1 MKILVADKISST
13 GVDFLKQQEGFEVV
27 EAYGT
32 FKEDYSKFLELAK
45 GAAAIIV
52 RSDSKVTRE
61 VFEVAAPTLKAV
73 GRAGVGVDN
82 IDSEAATDFGVV
94 VMNTPGG
101 NTIATAELT
110 FTHMLCGARPVPQAA
125 QSMREGRWDRKIYG
139 GSELF
144 KKTLGVCGM
153 GRIGAEV
160 AKRAKAFGMKV
171 LAYDPYLSG
180 AKAETMGVE
189 QVELDELFRESD
201 YITVHMP
208 LTDATRGMIDDAAIA
223 TMKDG
228 VRLFN
233 CARGGIID
241 EDALLRGLESGKV
254 AAAGL
259 DVYTSEPPAEDHPF
273 RSQKTLNLTPHL
285 GASTEEAQ
293 ESVGLEIAES
303 VTSVLRGGGIRNA
316 INMPS
321 LDEQT
326 LKTVGPYL
334 ELCSALGS
342 LVQQLANEKV
352 EKVKITYSGKVVDLD
367 ANSLTRGILKGF
379 LKDVSSNVNF
389 VNALVIMDR
398 LGLNVDVLK
407 SSEECDYTELVK
419 VEALCANNESV
430 SAEGTLIGKGN
441 FPRIVSINGREV
453 EVEPHGSMLVIANSD
468 ELGIVGKIGEIIGK
482 DGVNIAAMSLSR
494 NEVGGVAL
502 NIASLDSDL
511 SDAAMAE
518 IKAIEAIKQAKVV
531 HL

>member
-1 MKILVADKISST
+1 MKILVADKISAV
-13 GVDFLKQQEGFEVV
+13 GVDYLKQQDGFEVV
-27 EAYGT
+27 EAYGSSPE
-32 FKEDYSKFLELAK
+32 KILELAK
-45 GAAAIIV
+45 GASAIIV
-52 RSDSKVTRE
+52 RSETKVTRE

-82 IDSEAATDFGVV
+82 IDAEAATDFGVV

-101 NTIATAELT
+101 NTVATAELT

-139 GSELF
+139 GSELCR
-144 KKTLGVCGM
+144 KTLGVCGM

-160 AKRAKAFGMKV
+160 AKRANAFGMTV
-171 LAYDPYLSG
+171 LAYDPYLSES
-180 AKAETMGVE
+180 KADSLGVKL
-189 QVELDELFRESD
+189 VELDALFRESD
-201 YITVHMP
+201 YITVHVP
-208 LTDATRGMIDDAAIA
+208 LTDATRGLIDEKAIA

-241 EDALLRGLESGKV
+241 EAALLKAVESGKV

-259 DVYTSEPPAEDHPF
+259 DVYVDEPLAEDHPF
-273 RSQKTLNLTPHL
+273 RSQKAINLTPHL

-293 ESVGLEIAES
+293 ESVGLEIAENVVS
-303 VTSVLRGGGIRNA
+303 VIRGGGIRNA

-342 LVQQLANEKV
+342 LVQQLALDKV
-352 EKVKITYSGKVVDLD
+352 KKVKITYSGKIVDLD
-367 ANSLTRGILKGF
+367 ANSLTRGIVKGF
-379 LKDVSSNVNF
+379 LKDISSNANF
-389 VNALVIMDR
+389 VNALVIMER
-398 LGLNVDVLK
+398 LGLQVDVLK
-407 SSEECDYTELVK
+407 STEESDYTELIK
-419 VEALCANNESV
+419 VEAECANGENV
-430 SAEGTLIGKGN
+430 SAEGTLIGKSN
-441 FPRIVSINGREV
+441 TPRVVSINGREV
-453 EVEPHGSMLVIANSD
+453 EVEPHGCMLIIANSD
-468 ELGIVGKIGEIIGK
+468 ETGIVGKVGSIIGK

-502 NIASLDSDL
+502 NVACLDSDL
-511 SDAAMAE
+511 SAAAMAE
-518 IKAIEAIKQAKVV
+518 IKSIDAIKQAKVV

>member
-1 MKILVADKISST
+1 MKILVADKIST
-13 GVDFLKQQEGFEVV
+13 IGVDFLKQQEGFEVI
-27 EAYGT
+27 EAYGSSP
-32 FKEDYSKFLELAK
+32 EQILELAR
-45 GAAAIIV
+45 GASAIIV
-52 RSDSKVTRE
+52 RSETKITRE

-82 IDSEAATDFGVV
+82 IDAEAATDFGVV

-125 QSMREGRWDRKIYG
+125 ASMREGRWDRKIYG
-139 GSELF
+139 GSELYN
-144 KKTLGVCGM
+144 KTLGICGM

-160 AKRAKAFGMKV
+160 AKRAKAFGMTV

-180 AKAETMGVE
+180 SKAEAMGVK
-189 QVELDELFRESD
+189 QVELAQLFRESD

-208 LTDATRGMIDDAAIA
+208 LTDATRGMIDEAAIA

-241 EDALLRGLESGKV
+241 EDALLAALESGKV

-259 DVYTSEPPAEDHPF
+259 DVYVNEPLAADHPF

-293 ESVGLEIAES
+293 ESVGLEIAEC

-334 ELCSALGS
+334 DLCAALGS
-342 LVQQLANEKV
+342 LVQQLAMDKV
-352 EKVKITYSGKVVDLD
+352 EKLNITYSGKIVDLD
-367 ANSLTRGILKGF
+367 ANSLTRGIARGF
-379 LKDVSSNVNF
+379 LKNVSANVNF
-389 VNALVIMDR
+389 VNALVILER
-398 LGLNVDVLK
+398 LGLQVDVLK
-407 SSEECDYTELVK
+407 SSAEIDYTELIK
-419 VEALCANNESV
+419 VEAVCANNEKV

-441 FPRIVSINGREV
+441 APRMVSINGREV
-453 EVEPHGSMLVIANSD
+453 EVEPHGCMLIIANSD
-468 ELGIVGKIGEIIGK
+468 ETGIVGRVGSIIGK

-502 NIASLDSDL
+502 NVACLDSEL
-511 SDAAMAE
+511 SEAAMAE
-518 IKAIEAIKQAKVV
+518 IKSIKAVRQAKIVR
-531 HL
+531 L